1 MSKKKIFISFDYE
14 NDKNIKGSLKSQL
27 ESDVVSVAV
36 SDRSINKAIDE
47 KWKDEARRRISGC
60 NFVIFLCGKKT
71 SEAAGVSAEMSI
83 VKELKKPYFLL
94 CGRRKGKVKKPSG
107 SLKTDK
113 VYKWTPDNL
122 KLLLNSKK
130 NEAIEIND
138 NKIDDKYW

>member
-60 NFVIFLCGKKT
+60 NFIIFLCGAKT
-71 SEAAGVSAEMSI
+71 NKAAGVSAEMSI
-83 VKELKKPYFLL
+83 VKELGKPYFLL
-94 CGRRKGKVKKPSG
+94 CGRRDGDVKKPNG
-107 SLKTDK
+107 SLKSDK
-113 VYKWTPDNL
+113 IYKWKSKNL
-122 KLLLNSKK
+122 KLLLSGKK
-130 NEAIEIND
+130 NEAVA
-138 NKIDDKYW
+138 IDSDD